1 MKRLIPLFLLL
12 FSCFAGQ
19 AQHRLSAQ
27 DGQDTP
33 QPDRTVCFAQRD
45 TCDLL
50 LDFYAAAP
58 GQGPCAD
65 TLRKPLVIH
74 VFGGGFITGRR
85 DQAGD
90 RVWYR
95 KLADAGYHVAA
106 IDYRLGLK
114 GKAIKNI
121 TAARSILL
129 EAIQAA
135 TDDLFSA
142 TAYLLDHAE
151 EFGVDPDRIIVS
163 GSSAGA
169 ITVLQAEW
177 EICNAKS
184 EAQVLPGWFN
194 YAGVMAFAG
203 GVLSVDGPVSFPQ
216 KPCPMMLLYGT
227 ADRIVPF
234 GKVTVFRNQ
243 YAGSAALAKKLA
255 GVDANFQVFR
265 FQGAGHE
272 IAGSMLRNF
281 PEELRFLEENVI
293 RGIYRPLDATL
304 TDDGIEDLGWRN
316 YTTRDLYPKE

>member
-1 MKRLIPLFLLL
+1 MKRLILPLLFLL
-12 FSCFAGQ
+12 SCFLGQ
-19 AQHRLSAQ
+19 AQHRLSVA
-27 DGQDTP
+27 DGPEIP

-58 GQGPCAD
+58 GSGPCAD
-65 TLRKPLVIH
+65 TLRKPLIIH
-74 VFGGGFITGRR
+74 VFGGGFIMGRR

-90 RVWYR
+90 RIWYR
-95 KLADAGYHVAA
+95 QLADAGYHVAA

-114 GKAIKNI
+114 GKVIKNV
-121 TAARSILL
+121 TAARAILL
-129 EAIQAA
+129 DAIQAA

-142 TAYLLDHAE
+142 TAYLIDHAE

-169 ITVLQAEW
+169 IAVLQAEW
-177 EICNAKS
+177 EICNGK
-184 EAQVLPGWFN
+184 EPAQVLPGWFN

-203 GVLSVDGPVSFPQ
+203 GIFSTDGPVRFPQ
-216 KPCPMMLLYGT
+216 KPCPIMLLYGT
-227 ADRIVPF
+227 ADRIVPY
-234 GKVTVFRNQ
+234 GKITVFSNQ
-243 YAGSAALAKKLA
+243 FAGSEALAKKLA
-255 GVDANFQVFR
+255 AVNANFQIYR

-293 RGIYRPLDATL
+293 RRVFRPLDATL
-304 TDDGIEDLGWRN
+304 TDDAIEDIGWRN
-316 YTTRDLYPKE
+316 ATTRDLYSKN